1 MQELMHDEKVQ
12 ERADEAERKLQV
24 AHERDTV
31 SEEELVSIVL
41 IRLNRVSSLSLFI
54 AGVRRELEWLIPLHR
69 FVQGRRRRAEVEPH
83 ARSR

>member
-31 SEEELVSIVL
+31 SEEELVTNFVTL
-41 IRLNRVSSLSLFI
+41 LNRIVQLSSVSLCS
-54 AGVRRELEWLIPLHR
+54 W
-69 FVQGRRRRAEVEPH
+69 
-83 ARSR
+83 RSSRT

>member
-31 SEEELVSIVL
+31 GEEELVTIVVTL
-41 IRLNRVSSLSLFI
+41 QNRVLKLSFSHFV

-69 FVQGRRRRAEVEPH
+69 FVQGRR
-83 ARSR
+83 

>member
-31 SEEELVSIVL
+31 GEEKLVTIVVTL
-41 IRLNRVSSLSLFI
+41 LNRVLKLSSLTL
-54 AGVRRELEWLIPLHR
+54 
-69 FVQGRRRRAEVEPH
+69 
-83 ARSR
+83 